1 MGAGSSGRGW
11 PRWNRVGKREEG
23 ETDSEE
29 VAYVGDV
36 VVGDA
41 EGRRSGE
48 EDYEIS
54 DPLPWFCPSRCQDGR
69 NQSRSKYVLLTA
81 RRAQAQFMSLGASD
95 QLPCAIARS

>member
-29 VAYVGDV
+29 AAYVGDVV

-48 EDYEIS
+48 EDYENS
-54 DPLPWFCPSRCQDGR
+54 DP
-69 NQSRSKYVLLTA
+69 
-81 RRAQAQFMSLGASD
+81 SLGSAPLAARTAEISRVASMS
-95 QLPCAIARS
+95 C